1 MITNP
6 SCGEITKSL
15 DTEFVD
21 AIFNVKDTFQYSPI
35 VFFTKSQ
42 QSKNILLE
50 KLFDKGVLIC
60 DGFTNPNH
68 DEAIVLLLYE
78 QIQEDLIVQE
88 QLVLLLDSVKET
100 RKTIFLITHT
110 SINNMKL
117 IGKLRARLLSGV
129 HAEI

>member
-42 QSKNILLE
+42 CSTNYLFE
-50 KLFDKGVLIC
+50 KLVENGVTIC
-60 DGFTNPNH
+60 NGFTNPSH
-68 DEAIVLLLYE
+68 DEAFAFRLDDR
-78 QIQEDLIVQE
+78 IQENLTAQE
-88 QLVLLLDSVKET
+88 QLLLLLDSVKET
-100 RKTIFLITHT
+100 RKTIFFITHT

-129 HAEI
+129 YAEI

>member
-21 AIFNVKDTFQYSPI
+21 AIFNENDMFQYSPI

-42 QSKNILLE
+42 YSTSYLFVKLVKN
-50 KLFDKGVLIC
+50 GVTIC
-60 DGFTNPNH
+60 NGFTTSSQ
-68 DEAIVLLLYE
+68 DEAIAFRLDE
-78 QIQEDLIVQE
+78 RIQEDIVAQE
-88 QLVLLLDSVKET
+88 QLVLILDSAKET

-110 SINNMKL
+110 SIINMEL
-117 IGKLRARLLSGV
+117 IGRLRARLLSGV
-129 HAEI
+129 YAEI

>member
-1 MITNP
+1 M
-6 SCGEITKSL
+6 L

-21 AIFNVKDTFQYSPI
+21 AIFNENDMFRYSPI

-42 QSKNILLE
+42 YSTSYLFE
-50 KLFDKGVLIC
+50 KLVKNGVTIC
-60 DGFTNPNH
+60 NGFINPSQ
-68 DEAIVLLLYE
+68 DEAIAFRLDDR
-78 QIQEDLIVQE
+78 IQEDLIAQE
-88 QLVLLLDSVKET
+88 QLVLFLDSAKEN

-129 HAEI
+129 YAEI

>member
-21 AIFNVKDTFQYSPI
+21 AIFNEKDTFQYSPI

-42 QSKNILLE
+42 RSKNFLL
-50 KLFDKGVLIC
+50 
-60 DGFTNPNH
+60 
-68 DEAIVLLLYE
+68 DEIIALLLYE
-78 QIQEDLIVQE
+78 QIQEDLIAQE
-88 QLVLLLDSVKET
+88 QLVLFLDSAKEN

-129 HAEI
+129 YAEI

>member
-1 MITNP
+1 M
-6 SCGEITKSL
+6 

-35 VFFTKSQ
+35 VFFAKSQ
-42 QSKNILLE
+42 RSKNFLLE
-50 KLFDKGVLIC
+50 KLFYMGVPIC

-68 DEAIVLLLYE
+68 EEIIALLLYE
-78 QIQEDLIVQE
+78 QIQEDLIAQE
-88 QLVLLLDSVKET
+88 QLVSLLDSVKET

-129 HAEI
+129 YAEI